1 MVVVVPNDFVAVGED
16 DASDLVGVVACGS
29 NDLVVAVVDGCSSEF
44 DGLMVVVVVAV
55 ATCFVEDGPIY

>member
-55 ATCFVEDGPIY
+55 ATRFVEDGPIY

>member
-1 MVVVVPNDFVAVGED
+1 MVVPNDFVAVGED

-44 DGLMVVVVVAV
+44 DGLMVVVVVVVAV
-55 ATCFVEDGPIY
+55 APCFVEEGPIY

>member
-1 MVVVVPNDFVAVGED
+1 MVVVPNYFVAVVGED

-55 ATCFVEDGPIY
+55 ATYFVVDGPIY